1 MSVHGIL
8 RNEGQLKI
16 SLNNLSSSELSLQS
30 GMVTEAV
37 LSLRPD
43 FNIIILN
50 LAADSARSN
59 ETSVDNSDTRAISVA
74 FSSIELSSIVL
85 LR

>member
-1 MSVHGIL
+1 
-8 RNEGQLKI
+8 
-16 SLNNLSSSELSLQS
+16 
-30 GMVTEAV
+30 
-37 LSLRPD
+37 
-43 FNIIILN
+43 LN

-59 ETSVDNSDTRAISVA
+59 ETSVDNADTRAISVA